1 MTHTLA
7 IGLVPLRARSSNAIG
22 RLLTALAGLT
32 VFALATLLSA
42 SDSARAGTPVL
53 ALHVDGEKVPSKDR
67 TDLHAALEAR
77 LRLYP
82 NLEVKTGPQGDV
94 TDEMIDLECIDLD
107 TSCLAKLGTKY
118 KAERVIHV
126 ALNPKAGVIFMKVR
140 IIDAKTGAALRENEV
155 KAAHAIELAPA
166 LEAEIDAVFGKPPE
180 VKKKGFLVV
189 EASSPEAQIQL
200 GTEYMGTGNAT
211 AELSVG
217 EYTIRVSLQGFQ
229 DVIRKV
235 VVKEGQT
242 TAEPVKLVPLV
253 TTPPVGKEKKKDEP
267 TASGAWWP
275 WVLVGA
281 AVVGGAIAIIA
292 VTSGSGDDTVRGP
305 AILSI
310 DGSAAWR
317 DGATIGGRP

>member
-1 MTHTLA
+1 MRHTFRT
-7 IGLVPLRARSSNAIG
+7 GLVPLRARLSIAPG
-22 RLLTALAGLT
+22 GLLA
-32 VFALATLLSA
+32 ALATLALFIAFA
-42 SDSARAGTPVL
+42 SPGAARAGTPVL

-67 TDLHAALEAR
+67 MDLHAALEAR

-82 NLEVKTGPQGDV
+82 NLSLLPVPEGDV

-107 TSCLAKLGTKY
+107 VSCLAKLGTKY

-126 ALNPKAGVIFMKVR
+126 GLTPKAGVIFMKVR
-140 IIDAKTGAALRENEV
+140 IIDAKSGVALRENEA
-155 KAAHAIELAPA
+155 KAAHPIELAPA
-166 LEAEIDAVFGKPPE
+166 LEAELDAVFGKPPE
-180 VKKKGFLVV
+180 VKKKGLLVV

-211 AELSVG
+211 AELPPG
-217 EYTIRVSLQGFQ
+217 EYTIRVSLQGYQ

-235 VVKEGQT
+235 TVKEGQT

-253 TTPPVGKEKKKDEP
+253 TTPPVGKDKKKEEP
-267 TASGAWWP
+267 SAGAPWWP

-281 AVVGGAIAIIA
+281 VVVGGAVAIIA
-292 VTSGSGDDTVRGP
+292 ATSGSGDDTVRGP

-310 DGSAAWR
+310 DGTAAWR